1 MLKRITFLGSS
12 LDDIRRFPEN
22 ARRRAGYQLDRVQHG
37 LDPDDWKPMSSIG
50 SGCREIRVRDKDGT
64 FRVLYVATIG
74 ETVYVLHGFQK
85 KTQKTSKA
93 DLDLAKQ
100 RYGEIRNER

>member
-1 MLKRITFLGSS
+1 MLKRITFLGLS
-12 LDDIRRFPEN
+12 LDDLRRFPEN

-37 LDPDDWKPMSSIG
+37 LDPDDWKPISSVGPG
-50 SGCREIRVRDKDGT
+50 SREIRVRDKDGT
-64 FRVLYVATIG
+64 FRVFYVTTIG
-74 ETVYVLHGFQK
+74 ETVYVLPAFEK

-100 RYGEIRNER
+100 RYAEIRSER

>member
-1 MLKRITFLGSS
+1 MKRLTFLGSS

-22 ARRRAGYQLDRVQHG
+22 ARAAGRVPTGSGKHG
-37 LDPDDWKPMSSIG
+37 LVPDDWKPMSSIG

-64 FRVLYVATIG
+64 SRVFYIATIG
-74 ETVYVLHGFQK
+74 ETVYVLHAFQK

-93 DLDLAKQ
+93 DLDLARQ
-100 RYGEIRNER
+100 RYGEIGNER

>member
-1 MLKRITFLGSS
+1 MKKLTFLGSS

-22 ARRRAGYQLDRVQHG
+22 ARRRAGYQMDRVQHG

-50 SGCREIRVRDKDGT
+50 SGCREIRVTDKDGT
-64 FRVLYVATIG
+64 FRVFYVATID
-74 ETVYVLHGFQK
+74 ETVYVLHAFQK

>member
-1 MLKRITFLGSS
+1 MKRITFLGSS

-22 ARRRAGYQLDRVQHG
+22 ARRRAGYPLDRIQHG

-64 FRVLYVATIG
+64 FRVFYVATID
-74 ETVYVLHGFQK
+74 ETVYVLHAFQK

-93 DLDLAKQ
+93 DLDLARQ
-100 RYGEIRNER
+100 RYGEIGNER